1 MEGVRPD
8 TFVSHWWGE
17 DFGLPANFAIFAV
30 LCSGCRIVAIDAV
43 CSTVQSRPG
52 ADKAGVP
59 RSSCVHS
66 HAFAVARLEL
76 DICRHVGGYCEAE
89 AMTRLVHI

>member
-30 LCSGCRIVAIDAV
+30 LCSTLQWL
-43 CSTVQSRPG
+43 SN
-52 ADKAGVP
+52 
-59 RSSCVHS
+59 RS
-66 HAFAVARLEL
+66 
-76 DICRHVGGYCEAE
+76 Y
-89 AMTRLVHI
+89 